1 MKKIVLISLSA
12 LALSSCSSYHSFMDK
27 MYSSDDSISISPDDT
42 LENPD
47 QNDENVTS
55 ANPSATLQTVY
66 IAKTNEIDASI
77 VTNWDEAPQGS
88 IYLTWTAPKE
98 SNCYSTSFPITKYK
112 EDQDYTKDSQS
123 VMADDV
129 VCKGKWTVALV
140 NKSDNSVLAKKSINI
155 E

>member
-1 MKKIVLISLSA
+1 MKKILLMSLSA
-12 LALSSCSSYHSFMDK
+12 LALSSCSSYHAFMDK
-27 MYSSDDSISISPDDT
+27 MYSSDESISINPDDT

-47 QNDENVTS
+47 QDGENVTTV
-55 ANPSATLQTVY
+55 NPSATLKIVY
-66 IAKTNEIDASI
+66 VAKTNEIDANI
-77 VTNWDEAPQGS
+77 ITNWNDAPQGS

-123 VMADDV
+123 VMADDI
-129 VCKGKWTVALV
+129 VCKGKWSVSLV
-140 NKSDNSVLAKKSINI
+140 NKSDNSVLAKKTINI